1 MAFSKSFLPLLVML
15 LLACSVQAQLVPD
28 FYKSTCPRLQRIV
41 RSATKEAIDKDPIM
55 GAAMLRL
62 FFHDC
67 FVTGCDASVLL
78 DDTPT
83 SVGEKGSPA
92 NFNSLR
98 GFEVIDYIKARVEA
112 ACPATVSCADI
123 LALAARHSVSVLHG
137 PRWQMPLGRRDA
149 RTAASQFEA
158 IANLPPADMEVPGLI
173 VIFASKGLDAKD
185 MVALSGAHTI
195 GETRCGVYRSRIY
208 NDKNVDPN
216 FAAIR
221 KNNCPPFGDD
231 NKWTPLDL
239 QTPTRFDNKYYRNL
253 LGGRGILHSDQA
265 LYGGGQL
272 DSLVKLYSANNS
284 AFFDDFALA
293 MTKMG
298 NISPLTG
305 ANGEIRLNCRKPN

>member
-1 MAFSKSFLPLLVML
+1 ML
-15 LLACSVQAQLVPD
+15 LLACSVHGQLSSD
-28 FYKSTCPRLQRIV
+28 FYQSTCPRLQRIV
-41 RSATKEAIDKDPIM
+41 RSATQQAIDKDPIM

-67 FVTGCDASVLL
+67 FVNGCDASVLL

-98 GFEVIDYIKARVEA
+98 GFEVIDDIKAQVEA

-123 LALAARHSVSVLHG
+123 LALAARHSVSVLRG
-137 PRWQMPLGRRDA
+137 PRWQVPLGRRDA
-149 RTAASQFEA
+149 RTAASPAEA

-173 VIFASKGLDAKD
+173 GIFASKGLDAKD

-195 GETRCGVYRSRIY
+195 GQTRCGVYRARIY
-208 NDKNVDPN
+208 NDKN
-216 FAAIR
+216 
-221 KNNCPPFGDD
+221 
-231 NKWTPLDL
+231 
-239 QTPTRFDNKYYRNL
+239 TPTRFDNKYYRNL

-265 LYGGGQL
+265 LYGGGQV
-272 DSLVKLYSANNS
+272 DGLVKSYSANNS
-284 AFFDDFALA
+284 AFFADFALA

-305 ANGEIRLNCRKPN
+305 ANGEIRLNCRKAN

>member
-1 MAFSKSFLPLLVML
+1 ML
-15 LLACSVQAQLVPD
+15 LLACSVHGQLSSD
-28 FYKSTCPRLQRIV
+28 FYQSTCPRLQRIV
-41 RSATKEAIDKDPIM
+41 RSATQQAIDKDPIM

-67 FVTGCDASVLL
+67 FVNVREATATIS
-78 DDTPT
+78 
-83 SVGEKGSPA
+83 SSEKGSPA

-98 GFEVIDYIKARVEA
+98 GFEVIDDIKAQVEA

-123 LALAARHSVSVLHG
+123 LALAARHSVSVLRG
-137 PRWQMPLGRRDA
+137 PRWQVPLGRRDA
-149 RTAASQFEA
+149 RTAASPAEA

-173 VIFASKGLDAKD
+173 GIFASKGLDAKD

-195 GETRCGVYRSRIY
+195 GQTR
-208 NDKNVDPN
+208 
-216 FAAIR
+216 
-221 KNNCPPFGDD
+221 CPPFGDD

-265 LYGGGQL
+265 LYGGGQV
-272 DSLVKLYSANNS
+272 DGLVKSYSANNS
-284 AFFDDFALA
+284 AFFADFALA

-305 ANGEIRLNCRKPN
+305 ANGEIRLNCRKAN

>member
-1 MAFSKSFLPLLVML
+1 ML
-15 LLACSVQAQLVPD
+15 LLACSVHGQLSSD
-28 FYKSTCPRLQRIV
+28 FYQSTCPRLQRIV
-41 RSATKEAIDKDPIM
+41 RSATQQAIDKDPIM

-67 FVTGCDASVLL
+67 FVNGCDASVLL

-98 GFEVIDYIKARVEA
+98 GFEVIDDIKAQVEA

-123 LALAARHSVSVLHG
+123 LALAARHSVSVVSIRFLHQLRG
-137 PRWQMPLGRRDA
+137 PRWQVPLGRRDA
-149 RTAASQFEA
+149 RTAASPAEA

-173 VIFASKGLDAKD
+173 GIFASKGLDAKD

-195 GETRCGVYRSRIY
+195 GQTRCGVYRARIY

-265 LYGGGQL
+265 LYGGGQV
-272 DSLVKLYSANNS
+272 DGLVKSYSANNS
-284 AFFDDFALA
+284 AFFADFALA

-305 ANGEIRLNCRKPN
+305 ANGEIRLNCRKAN

>member
-1 MAFSKSFLPLLVML
+1 ML
-15 LLACSVQAQLVPD
+15 LLACSVHGQLSSD
-28 FYKSTCPRLQRIV
+28 FYQSTCPRLQRIV
-41 RSATKEAIDKDPIM
+41 RSATQQAIDKDPIM

-67 FVTGCDASVLL
+67 FVNGCDASVLL

-98 GFEVIDYIKARVEA
+98 GFEVIDDIKAQVEA

-123 LALAARHSVSVLHG
+123 LALAARHSVSVLRG
-137 PRWQMPLGRRDA
+137 PRWQVPLGRRDA
-149 RTAASQFEA
+149 RTAAS
-158 IANLPPADMEVPGLI
+158 PAE
-173 VIFASKGLDAKD
+173 GLDAKD

-195 GETRCGVYRSRIY
+195 GQTRCGVYRARIY
-208 NDKNVDPN
+208 NDKNVDP
-216 FAAIR
+216 
-221 KNNCPPFGDD
+221 
-231 NKWTPLDL
+231 
-239 QTPTRFDNKYYRNL
+239 KYYRNL

-265 LYGGGQL
+265 LYGGGQV
-272 DSLVKLYSANNS
+272 DGLVKSYSANNS
-284 AFFDDFALA
+284 AFFADFALA

-305 ANGEIRLNCRKPN
+305 ANGEIRLNCRKAN